1 MPYSKVQFR
10 PGINREGTAYSNEG
24 GWFDCNL
31 IRFRD
36 GRVEKFGGWEKLT
49 ESTYLG
55 TARALHNWISLG
67 GSKYLGIGTHLKY
80 YIKLGLLFYDVTPL
94 RLTTSAGDV
103 TFSATNGSS
112 TITVTD
118 SSHGAAQNDFV
129 TFSGASSLGGN
140 VNSAV
145 LNQEYQ
151 IATIVDANSYT
162 IEAKNTSGAT
172 VTANSSD
179 DPSTGGGNG
188 GSSVVGAYQIN
199 VGLDVYVQST
209 GWGADSWGSG
219 GWGSATALGG
229 NNQLRLWTHD
239 NFGEN
244 LIINARGGGIYRWVE
259 NNGVSTRA
267 VELSAVSGANLVP
280 TVGLQVLTSE
290 VDRHLIVLGADPI
303 SGSSRTGTVD
313 PMLVAF
319 SDQENELEF
328 EPLITNT
335 AGSVRLSSG
344 STIVGAVKSR
354 QEIIIFTDT
363 SVYSMQFIGSPLTFG
378 LNLINERSGLIG
390 PKAAVTAATGVFFMS
405 YGNFY
410 LYNGTVQELP
420 CSVHN
425 YVFSDLNQ
433 NQAYKIQAFTN
444 NEHNEVGW
452 FYPSSSSE
460 EIDRYV
466 IYNTQQKIWY
476 YGQLTRTVWL
486 DSGVEPFPQAA
497 DSGYIYQHEIGFD
510 NDGTAMT
517 NVFVESAD
525 FDLGDGDRFTQIQAL
540 IPDIKFLQDANAG
553 SLNIVTKVRNFPGDT
568 LTTDSTSEVTS
579 STQKVNLRAR
589 GRQAVVRFESNDDA
603 SGNGNLSIGWRLGD
617 TRLDVNQD
625 GRR

>member
-36 GRVEKFGGWEKLT
+36 GRVEKFGGWQKLSS
-49 ESTYLG
+49 STYLG

-80 YIKLGLLFYDVTPL
+80 YIKLGTVYYDVTPI
-94 RLTTSAGDV
+94 RKNTTNAA
-103 TFSATNGSS
+103 TFAATNGSS

-118 SSHGAAQNDFV
+118 NGHGAVNGDFV
-129 TFSGASSLGGN
+129 TFSSAVSLGGN
-140 VNSAV
+140 VTAAV

-151 IATIVDANSYT
+151 IDLVTGANTYT
-162 IEAKNTSGAT
+162 ITAKGTSSST
-172 VTANSSD
+172 VTANASD
-179 DPSTGGGNG
+179 SGNG
-188 GSSVVGAYQIN
+188 GSSTDAAYQIN

-209 GWGADSWGSG
+209 GWGTDTWGAST
-219 GWGSATALGG
+219 WGSASPLGG
-229 NNQLRLWTHD
+229 TNQLRLWTHD

-244 LIINARGGGIYRWVE
+244 LIMNTRAGGIYRWVE
-259 NNGVSTRA
+259 NDGVNTRA

-363 SVYSMQFIGSPLTFG
+363 SVYSMQFVGAPLTFS

-390 PKAAVTAATGVFFMS
+390 PKAAVTAATGVYFMS

-425 YVFSDLNQ
+425 YVFGDLNQ

-444 NEHNEVGW
+444 NRHNEVGW
-452 FYPSSSSE
+452 FYPSASSE

-497 DSGYIYQHEIGFD
+497 DSGYVYQH
-510 NDGTAMT
+510 
-517 NVFVESAD
+517 
-525 FDLGDGDRFTQIQAL
+525 
-540 IPDIKFLQDANAG
+540 
-553 SLNIVTKVRNFPGDT
+553 
-568 LTTDSTSEVTS
+568 
-579 STQKVNLRAR
+579 
-589 GRQAVVRFESNDDA
+589 
-603 SGNGNLSIGWRLGD
+603 
-617 TRLDVNQD
+617 
-625 GRR
+625 

>member
-363 SVYSMQFIGSPLTFG
+363 SVYSMQFVGSPLTFG